1 MTLRTH
7 LHDLASS
14 FADAIVDVIRFSSL
28 DELSSQTGIDARV
41 GRGLLPGSSG
51 GGRTKPGDARKSRRL
66 PRRSLEV
73 IGRQLADVVALLK
86 ESKEGLRAEQIRE
99 RLGVQAK
106 ELPRVLKAGLST
118 QELTCVG
125 NKRATTYFVT

>member
-1 MTLRTH
+1 MTLRAQ

-28 DELSSQTGIDARV
+28 DELSAQTGIDARL
-41 GRGLLPGSSG
+41 GRGPLPSSRAER
-51 GGRTKPGDARKSRRL
+51 RTNPGAARESRRL
-66 PRRSLEV
+66 PRRSLEA
-73 IGRQLADVVALLK
+73 IGKQLADVVALVR

-106 ELPRVLKAGLST
+106 ELPRVLQEGLST
-118 QELTCVG
+118 QVLTCKG